1 MKDIGVFIYSFQNK
15 NLIENLIDMAKKSSG
30 LNNIYFYVVD
40 QNNIERSRNIDID
53 LNHCKILYKYVKWD
67 SIKSPIS
74 YKKDSFRI
82 LNKEYYMVCGDG
94 VEFNHNWD
102 QDLIQKMNEVRY
114 VNTTIISGNNRIVPF
129 NKNRFLIGYE
139 KIESDKNEYNK
150 FIDRDFMFC
159 LSSDFRRFIFPEYLK
174 YYGEIESVSLAF
186 KSSKIMSMPSNFLI
200 NKTVPLENIQYVPFS
215 LYHGY
220 NEFISKN
227 KESLNTIYESN
238 IKALPFD
245 GNDVEYDLNRS
256 QTDKIGGNRYLNK
269 TRTIN

>member
-1 MKDIGVFIYSFQNK
+1 
-15 NLIENLIDMAKKSSG
+15 
-30 LNNIYFYVVD
+30 
-40 QNNIERSRNIDID
+40 
-53 LNHCKILYKYVKWD
+53 
-67 SIKSPIS
+67 
-74 YKKDSFRI
+74 
-82 LNKEYYMVCGDG
+82 
-94 VEFNHNWD
+94 
-102 QDLIQKMNEVRY
+102 
-114 VNTTIISGNNRIVPF
+114 
-129 NKNRFLIGYE
+129 
-139 KIESDKNEYNK
+139 
-150 FIDRDFMFC
+150 MFC

-227 KESLNTIYESN
+227 KESLNTIYESD